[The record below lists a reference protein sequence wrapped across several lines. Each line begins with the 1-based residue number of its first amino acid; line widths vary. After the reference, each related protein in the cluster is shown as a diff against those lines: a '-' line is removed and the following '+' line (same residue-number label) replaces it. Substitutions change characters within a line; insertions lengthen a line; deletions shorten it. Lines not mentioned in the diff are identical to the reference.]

1 MPWCE
6 LVVCDG
12 DKGGEED
19 EEEEKDSE
27 DGGEDGGRK
36 VESPSL
42 SLIGLGPARVVL
54 IDIRQRPLHIYPR
67 SRHYLAL
74 LTS

>member
-1 MPWCE
+1 M
-6 LVVCDG
+6 CDG
-12 DKGGEED
+12 DESGEDD

-42 SLIGLGPARVVL
+42 SLIGLDPARVML
-54 IDIRQRPLHIYPR
+54 IDIRQRPPHVYPR
-67 SRHYLAL
+67 SRQYLAL